1 MKIKGFLED
10 ISGIKRITKARLDAI
25 KNAPD
30 GPIPEDPIRKI
41 AEEWHP
47 GELVLTVQSV
57 RMSGKDARTYRF
69 VKPEGGKLP
78 LFLPGQYLVL
88 TLDVDGKPV
97 SRPYSISSAPSEA
110 RLENGFVEITV
121 KKPRE
126 DGFFADWIF
135 QHLNAGDPV
144 KALIGCGQFYYEPL
158 RDAPRILALAGGIG
172 ITPFVSMAREIA
184 AGKLDISMT
193 ILYGA
198 NREDELVLFDE
209 LTALEQEASGRLRVI
224 PVLAEGE
231 GGSLTGRT
239 VEQGFL
245 SADLIRKYLG
255 IGAGDAPDTSVFICG
270 PQAMYRYLRGELA
283 KLDLPKRRIRFEVFG
298 QVKNI
303 ADYEGYPTEALGKT
317 FSMTV
322 HRGIRE
328 DVIPAQASESI
339 AVALERAGIR
349 LETGCRSGE
358 CGFCRTKVLSGSYF
372 VSPENDG
379 RRAADKDFNY
389 VHACAAFP
397 TSDLSIRIPI
407 A

>member
-47 GELVLTVQSV
+47 GELSLTVQSV
-57 RMSGKDARTYRF
+57 RMSGKEARTYRF

-110 RLENGFVEITV
+110 HLENGFVEITV

-270 PQAMYRYLRGELA
+270 PQAMYRALGAQLPALGLRR
-283 KLDLPKRRIRFEVFG
+283 KYVRTEVFG
-298 QVKNI
+298 QITDPWNEPDATVPDRDVYTVTVRRNGTEKKI
-303 ADYEGYPTEALGKT
+303 LCRAD
-317 FSMTV
+317 
-322 HRGIRE
+322 
-328 DVIPAQASESI
+328 ESLLS
-339 AVALERAGIR
+339 AMERAGIDAPSR
-349 LETGCRSGE
+349 CRSGE
-358 CGFCRTKVLSGSYF
+358 CGFCHSRLVTGECF
-372 VSPENDG
+372 IPERCD
-379 RRAADKDFNY
+379 RRREADAVY
-389 VHACAAFP
+389 GYIHPCCAFP
-397 TSDLSIRIPI
+397 RSDLTLEINPV
-407 A
+407 